1 MAELE
6 VPLPIFPIVFHFSLK
21 FHSVLQLFAPLL
33 SFESIKLPLPGPFYL
48 PRTSPKLLFGQI
60 IVHLSPS
67 LGLISNAFSLER
79 TFLTHW
85 CNSNATPYYS
95 CHSAFLTAHMGLKT
109 HQFRCLFTSLLPVS
123 PTEM

>member
-6 VPLPIFPIVFHFSLK
+6 VPLPIFPLAFHFPPK
-21 FHSVLQLFAPLL
+21 FHSVLHLFAPLL
-33 SFESIKLPLPGPFYL
+33 SFESIKLLLSGPFYL
-48 PRTSPKLLFGQI
+48 PHTSPKILFGQI
-60 IVHLSPS
+60 TVHLSPS
-67 LGLISNAFSLER
+67 LGLISNAFSSER

-95 CHSAFLTAHMGLKT
+95 CHSVFSTAHMGLKT
-109 HQFRCLFTSLLPVS
+109 PLRCFFTSLLPVS